1 MSPAAQLACLVTQR
15 FVKGSPPDLASLCKE
30 LGLRIQEVPAKGFD
44 GALVRSKSGQKGI
57 IAVKASIRE
66 ASRKRFTV
74 AHEIGHFVI
83 PHHRLLKNVCDEK
96 KIDSFDSRLNRPE
109 IEANEFA
116 AELLLPSA
124 LLAKRFNLKELSL
137 PEISAV
143 ATEFETS
150 LTATVRS
157 FLRLTALPCA
167 MVWSSD
173 NQARWC
179 ARSDTFRFFLPLA
192 ELPAEGSFAAGLF
205 KGRMV
210 PSDFAA
216 VPAEAWLDRQADE
229 SVETL
234 LEHSIYLPNY
244 NSVLTL
250 LWLSKLDTE
259 SFSREEDG
267 LLNELDSREFT
278 LARRMWPR

>member
-1 MSPAAQLACLVTQR
+1 MSPAAQLAGLVTRR

-74 AHEIGHFVI
+74 AHEIGHFVM

-150 LTATVRS
+150 LTATVRC

-167 MVWSSD
+167 MVWSLD

-179 ARSDTFRFFLPLA
+179 VRSDTFRFFLPLA

-205 KGRMV
+205 KGRIA

-216 VPAEAWLDRQADE
+216 VPAEAWLDRQAAE

-234 LEHSIYLPNY
+234 LEHSIYLSNY
-244 NSVLTL
+244 NAVLTL
-250 LWLSKLDTE
+250 LWAYKTAAAAFTGDEDSLLD
-259 SFSREEDG
+259 
-267 LLNELDSREFT
+267 ELDPQDFT
-278 LARRMWPR
+278 LGRQKWPR